1 MTVTPNHHRFRI
13 SNFEFRIYHP
23 STRLNRQDRKEREDD
38 AKEIVHFKKDK
49 TLCVLCIFAVQQE
62 QVGA

>member
-1 MTVTPNHHRFRI
+1 LRI
-13 SNFEFRIYHP
+13 SNFEFEP
-23 STRLNRQDRKEREDD
+23 STHLNRQERKEREDD

-49 TLCVLCIFAVQQE
+49 TLCVLCVFAVQQE